1 MNFNTFSALYG
12 ATIATSSFSGSG
24 YTGSLVQAAQDLNYT
39 LTIVTGSSLG
49 DPLQVTSSF
58 VGLIIHS
65 FTTSSFNERT
75 SSVAISDATPFQ
87 SILVQGTVQGVN
99 ASTPVVFSSP
109 ISSSHI
115 SASGVISASGNIF
128 GDRMI
133 AASYLQ
139 APQINGS
146 TEITG
151 DLTTV
156 HITSSGHI
164 STSKDLLAHDILLVG
179 TVADSPDISLRRAG
193 VTGATLKMGGAVSQN
208 GILELKN
215 ASGGQD
221 ILLQGGGI
229 SHISQSLKIGAPYV
243 YPETNPAT
251 LTVDGNISGSGNLN
265 ISEITSSGA
274 LTVSS
279 NQINFTNLPTSDP
292 GVAGRL
298 YRDGGTVKV
307 SI

>member
-12 ATIATSSFSGSG
+12 VTIATSSFSGSG

-39 LTIVTGSSLG
+39 LTIITGSSVG

-58 VGLIIHS
+58 GSLISHS

-99 ASTPVVFSSP
+99 ATTPVVFSSP

-128 GDRMI
+128 GTNLYAQGGQVYTSNTQSLRN
-133 AASYLQ
+133 ASNGLLVGA
-139 APQINGS
+139 APQFQSVTLGRAGKSVNIPAP
-146 TEITG
+146 
-151 DLTTV
+151 
-156 HITSSGHI
+156 ITSSAVI
-164 STSKDLLAHDILLVG
+164 SSSAEISSTTITIDGTSKSEGNRLFEIKGNEGGVR
-179 TVADSPDISLRRAG
+179 VYYDSQQRLQLGNTEAVVSLHANSVQITGSTTSNSSLTIS
-193 VTGATLKMGGAVSQN
+193 S
-208 GILELKN
+208 
-215 ASGGQD
+215 D
-221 ILLQGGGI
+221 
-229 SHISQSLKIGAPYV
+229 
-243 YPETNPAT
+243 
-251 LTVDGNISGSGNLN
+251 
-265 ISEITSSGA
+265 
-274 LTVSS
+274 
-279 NQINFTNLPTSDP
+279 QINFTNLPTSDP